1 MKGTFALV
9 ALVVTS
15 GTKGKEM
22 WALLL
27 PYDEISTNRG
37 RSGKAPIPN
46 GVCFSATKV
55 GSVNVPCDEPDF
67 QEQEKQRRQ
76 IPQMLFTYCRLRVF
90 SLQPLTRIDFRR
102 DCPAPVKGGL
112 RC

>member
-1 MKGTFALV
+1 MRDTFALV

-46 GVCFSATKV
+46 GVCF
-55 GSVNVPCDEPDF
+55 
-67 QEQEKQRRQ
+67 
-76 IPQMLFTYCRLRVF
+76 LLLR
-90 SLQPLTRIDFRR
+90 
-102 DCPAPVKGGL
+102 
-112 RC
+112 

>member
-1 MKGTFALV
+1 MRDTFALV

-15 GTKGKEM
+15 GTNGKEM

-27 PYDEISTNRG
+27 LYDEISTNRG
-37 RSGKAPIPN
+37 RSGKAPIPK
-46 GVCFSATKV
+46 GVCFLL

-76 IPQMLFTYCRLRVF
+76 IPQMLFHLLWYCRLACV
-90 SLQPLTRIDFRR
+90 
-102 DCPAPVKGGL
+102 
-112 RC
+112 